1 MPVAPVGSAQL
12 AWERRGSGPPL
23 LLIMGMGGTR
33 NTWGEDF
40 VSALARDF
48 EVITFD
54 NRGVGESSRVRD
66 PFTIRD
72 LAADAAALLD
82 LLVGDEPSHVLGVS
96 MGGMVAQEL
105 ALSWPAQI
113 RTLSLGCTYCGG
125 PESLRTSPAVSMRLA
140 RAMQS
145 GDRERIVR
153 VTWEVNVNSTTAADP
168 ELWARFRSLTLD
180 RPVALP
186 VITAQMQAIASHD
199 TSPRLSTVSAPTL
212 VIHGSADEMLP
223 VHNAQVIAGLIRNAR
238 LEILDGGG
246 HLFFWEQPTRS
257 AALLR
262 DHALGTTGGAEP
274 GRPGTNPS

>member
-1 MPVAPVGSAQL
+1 
-12 AWERRGSGPPL
+12 
-23 LLIMGMGGTR
+23 MGMGGTR
-33 NTWGEDF
+33 HTWGEAF
-40 VSALARDF
+40 VTALARDF
-48 EVITFD
+48 EVIIFD

-66 PFTIRD
+66 PFTICD

-82 LLVGDEPSHVLGVS
+82 LLLGDEPAHVLGIS

-105 ALSWPAQI
+105 ALSWPARI
-113 RTLSLGCTYCGG
+113 RTLALGCTYCGG
-125 PESLRTSPAVSMRLA
+125 PGSLLTSQAVSMRLA

-153 VTWEVNVNSTTAADP
+153 VTWEVNVNSTTAADG
-168 ELWARFRSLTLD
+168 EQWARFRDVTLD

-186 VITAQMQAIASHD
+186 VIEAQMQAIAGHD
-199 TSPRLSTVSAPTL
+199 TSPRLGAITAPTL

-223 VHNAQVIAGLIRNAR
+223 VHNAQVIAGLMTNAR

-262 DHALGTTGGAEP
+262 DHALGAVEGTGP
-274 GRPGTNPS
+274 PPTGTNVR